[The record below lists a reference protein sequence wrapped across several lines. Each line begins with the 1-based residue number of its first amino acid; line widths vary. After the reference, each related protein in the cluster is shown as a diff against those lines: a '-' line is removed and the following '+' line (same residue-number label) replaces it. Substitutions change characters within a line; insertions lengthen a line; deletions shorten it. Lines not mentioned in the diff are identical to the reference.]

1 MGWVGVL
8 QNSFALNLNLGV
20 HSAPKLLATYM
31 FLSYSELKKIPVIL
45 LQRCYSALRL
55 LETAC
60 SS

>member
-45 LQRCYSALRL
+45 LQRCYSALL
-55 LETAC
+55 DVP
-60 SS
+60 